1 MSLDEIISVLYVVC
15 NIVIT
20 AHISMRNRKGLSS
33 VKALLILVIILNV
46 GSVGCS
52 RREAGKSLGAASEA
66 SQIEAKQTPQQ
77 KGQPEKTDET
87 ADWITYVG
95 SASRFSLR
103 YPKYWAVG
111 HANPQNC
118 TDAER
123 SDFTAGAN
131 VDLVAD
137 CGTEYVGQI
146 YIYSNEG
153 NELSSH
159 KLTADLY
166 PYQNIT
172 SKKVTVDNIEGA
184 REAGTA
190 MGQMD
195 DEKFGM
201 PGLPDGTKVVIYLFY
216 AHGRTYVAW
225 YGQQIGEPDILRD
238 FDLMITKTLKFGN

>member
-1 MSLDEIISVLYVVC
+1 MRKPKSLSLVE
-15 NIVIT
+15 
-20 AHISMRNRKGLSS
+20 
-33 VKALLILVIILNV
+33 ALLILVVIVIIGNV
-46 GSVGCS
+46 ACS
-52 RREAGKSLGAASEA
+52 RREAGKSQGAAGDA
-66 SQIEAKQTPQQ
+66 SQIEAKQPPQQ
-77 KGQPEKTDET
+77 KVLPEKTDKT

-118 TDAER
+118 TKPER

-131 VDLVAD
+131 ADLVAD
-137 CGTEYVGQI
+137 CGTEYIGQI

-159 KLTADLY
+159 KLTTSDY

-172 SKKVTVDNIEGA
+172 GKKVTVDNIEGM

-190 MGQMD
+190 IGQD
-195 DEKFGM
+195 DEKFAM
-201 PGLPDGTKVVIYLFY
+201 PGLPDGTKVVVYLFY
-216 AHGRTYVAW
+216 VHGRTYVAV
-225 YGQQIGEPDILRD
+225 YNHRIGEPDILRD
-238 FDLMITKTLKFGN
+238 FDLMITKTLKFIN

>member
-1 MSLDEIISVLYVVC
+1 
-15 NIVIT
+15 
-20 AHISMRNRKGLSS
+20 MRNPKSLNL
-33 VKALLILVIILNV
+33 VEALLILAVIIIIGN
-46 GSVGCS
+46 VGCS
-52 RREAGKSLGAASEA
+52 RREARKSRGAAGEA
-66 SQIEAKQTPQQ
+66 SQIAAKQAPQQKGQPEKTDETAKQTSQQ

-95 SASRFSLR
+95 SVSRFSLR

-118 TDAER
+118 TEAER

-131 VDLVAD
+131 ADLVAD
-137 CGTEYVGQI
+137 CGTEYIGQI

-159 KLTADLY
+159 KLTTSYY

-190 MGQMD
+190 MGQG
-195 DEKFGM
+195 DEKFAM
-201 PGLPDGTKVVIYLFY
+201 PGLPDGTKVVVYSFY
-216 AHGRTYVAW
+216 VHGRTYVAE
-225 YGQQIGEPDILRD
+225 YDHRIGEPDILRD
-238 FDLMITKTLKFGN
+238 FDLMITKTLKFSN

>member
-1 MSLDEIISVLYVVC
+1 M
-15 NIVIT
+15 
-20 AHISMRNRKGLSS
+20 
-33 VKALLILVIILNV
+33 

-52 RREAGKSLGAASEA
+52 RREASKSQGAASEA

-77 KGQPEKTDET
+77 KVLPEKIDET

-95 SASRFSLR
+95 SVSRFSLR

-123 SDFTAGAN
+123 SDFTAGASA
-131 VDLVAD
+131 DLVAD

-159 KLTADLY
+159 KLTTNLY
-166 PYQNIT
+166 PYQNIA
-172 SKKVTVDNIEGA
+172 SKKVTVDNIEGT

-201 PGLPDGTKVVIYLFY
+201 PGLPDGAKVVIYSFY
-216 AHGRTYVAW
+216 AHGRTYVAT
-225 YGQQIGEPDILRD
+225 YNHRIGEPDILRD
-238 FDLMITKTLKFGN
+238 FDLMITKTLKFSN

>member
-1 MSLDEIISVLYVVC
+1 
-15 NIVIT
+15 
-20 AHISMRNRKGLSS
+20 MRNRKGLSS
-33 VKALLILVIILNV
+33 VEALLILVIILNV

-66 SQIEAKQTPQQ
+66 SQIETKQTPQR
-77 KGQPEKTDET
+77 KGQPEKTDETAEQTSQQKDQPDKTDET

-118 TDAER
+118 TEAER

-131 VDLVAD
+131 ADLVAD

-159 KLTADLY
+159 KLTTDLY

-238 FDLMITKTLKFGN
+238 FDLMITKTLKFSN

>member
-1 MSLDEIISVLYVVC
+1 
-15 NIVIT
+15 
-20 AHISMRNRKGLSS
+20 MRNQKGLSS
-33 VKALLILVIILNV
+33 VEAWLILVIILNMS
-46 GSVGCS
+46 SVGCS
-52 RREAGKSLGAASEA
+52 RWEAGKSQGAAGEA
-66 SQIEAKQTPQQ
+66 SQIEAKQTPRQ
-77 KGQPEKTDET
+77 KVLPEEPDET

-95 SASRFSLR
+95 AVSRFSLR

-118 TDAER
+118 IEAER

-131 VDLVAD
+131 ADLVAD

-159 KLTADLY
+159 KLTTDLY
-166 PYQNIT
+166 PYQDIT
-172 SKKVTVDNIEGA
+172 SKKVMVDNIEGT

-195 DEKFGM
+195 AEKFAM
-201 PGLPDGTKVVIYLFY
+201 PGLPDGTKVVIYSFY
-216 AHGRTYVAW
+216 AHGRTYVAR
-225 YGQQIGEPDILRD
+225 YGQRIGDPDILRD
-238 FDLMITKTLKFGN
+238 FDLMITKTLKFSN